1 VIKLTYLQCENSF
14 QCKGNYKQVGS
25 DLDISD
31 HSAKQSSIENA
42 SYVLLSCLRRVTST
56 IMDLAYAARL
66 EREGKFSEAEAICR
80 KVLASQPRSPEAH
93 HLLGTILYER
103 GQNDDAIAVMQR
115 GVAFAPGAPQLRVNL
130 AAMLGRAGRHEESLG
145 HLTEALRTTGNIPDL
160 HNNLGVTLEALERYV
175 EAVAAY
181 RTAIQLRPNYPE
193 AHFNLGNALRK
204 MGRIDEAAAEYRTAL
219 RLRPDYAKGYD
230 GLANVATEIGELD
243 QTLTCFRKMIEM
255 NPTNAG
261 TRSALLYTIHYHPD
275 YDAEALFREHKEWG
289 RRFCDPLR
297 GQIPPHEND
306 RAANRRLRIGYVS
319 PDFREHT
326 VPRFIGC
333 ALEHHDHAQFE
344 IFCYSDVDN
353 ADSTTEWLQSLPDH
367 WKNTAGW
374 SDASLEKLIRD
385 DRIDILVDLRGHAA
399 HNRMT
404 LFARKPA
411 PVQVNMV
418 GYFDTTGLATMDWR
432 ITDEHQDPPG
442 LTEQYHTE
450 QLARIPH
457 TCWCYTVDGD
467 APEVGQLPAM
477 TKGYV
482 TFGSLNKIIK
492 VTEPC
497 AKLWAKVLEA
507 VPRSRLVLVVNA
519 VDPAAALRQR
529 LMNLGL
535 PVDRVI
541 VAGKVRHRREYLE
554 RFNAIDIA
562 LDTFPFNGITT
573 TCDGLWMGVPL
584 ITLSGK
590 TSVSRSSRS
599 IMHGLGLPE
608 LATSSPEEF
617 VRVATELALD
627 IPRLQEMRMGMRPR
641 MAASHLMDHRGF
653 TAHLEAAYRTMWTRF
668 LQNSEPVCR

>member
-1 VIKLTYLQCENSF
+1 MN
-14 QCKGNYKQVGS
+14 
-25 DLDISD
+25 
-31 HSAKQSSIENA
+31 
-42 SYVLLSCLRRVTST
+42 
-56 IMDLAYAARL
+56 LAEAARL
-66 EREGKFSEAEAICR
+66 ERQGKFSEAEAICR
-80 KVLASQPRSPEAH
+80 RVLASQPRSPEAH
-93 HLLGTILYER
+93 HLLGTILYQR
-103 GQNDDAIAVMQR
+103 GQNDEAIEVMQR
-115 GVAFAPGAPQLRVNL
+115 GVAIAPQAPQLRVNL
-130 AAMLGRAGRHEESLG
+130 VAMLGKAGRHEESLS
-145 HLTEALRTTGNIPDL
+145 HLTEALRITGNIPDL

-175 EAVAAY
+175 EAAAAY

-204 MGRIDEAAAEYRTAL
+204 IGRIDEAAAEYRTAL
-219 RLRPDYAKGYD
+219 RLRPEYAKGYD

-243 QTLTCFRKMIEM
+243 QTLACFRKMIEM
-255 NPTNAG
+255 NPTNPAP
-261 TRSALLYTIHYHPD
+261 RSALLYTIHYHPD
-275 YDAEALFREHKEWG
+275 YDAESLFREHKEWG

-297 GQIPPHEND
+297 DQIGPHDND
-306 RAANRRLRIGYVS
+306 RTADRRLRVGYVS
-319 PDFREHT
+319 PDFREQT

-333 ALEHHDHAQFE
+333 ALQHHDHAQFE
-344 IFCYSDVDN
+344 IFCYSDVEN

-367 WKNTAGW
+367 WTNTAGW
-374 SDASLEKLIRD
+374 TDITLEKQIRA

-411 PVQVNMV
+411 PVQLNMV

-442 LTEQYHTE
+442 VTDQYHTE
-450 QLARIPH
+450 RLARIPN
-457 TCWCYTVDGD
+457 TCWCYTADSD
-467 APEVGQLPAM
+467 APEVAELPAI

-497 AKLWAKVLEA
+497 AKLWARVLEA

-519 VDPAAALRQR
+519 VDPATALKQR
-529 LMNLGL
+529 LVKLGL

-584 ITLSGK
+584 VTLGGK
-590 TSVSRSSRS
+590 TSVSRSGRS
-599 IMHGLGLPE
+599 IMCGLGMPE

-617 VRVATELALD
+617 VRVASDLALD
-627 IPRLQEMRMGMRPR
+627 IPRLSKMREGMRQR
-641 MAASHLMDHRGF
+641 MANSPLMDHRGF
-653 TAHLEAAYRTMWTRF
+653 TTHLESAYRTMW
-668 LQNSEPVCR
+668 SEFIQSAKPVSVAT